1 MSRNSKT
8 ETEYAI
14 AEGGG
19 VKLLERLI
27 CKGKE
32 EYVFYDIMI
41 SNTVII
47 KDCKVVE
54 GKNGAF
60 ISTPAREQSGKWY
73 PQAYISNAVQ
83 TAVLKLID
91 NANAWSETDVTYL
104 TFEEQDKS
112 ENDGGDSKR
121 HRRSA
126 RGSTD

>member
-1 MSRNSKT
+1 MPRNSKT
-8 ETEYAI
+8 ETDYAI

-19 VKLLERLI
+19 VKLLERRI
-27 CKGKE
+27 FKGNE
-32 EYVFYDIMI
+32 EYDFYDIMI

-54 GKNGAF
+54 GKNGDF
-60 ISTPAREQSGKWY
+60 ISTPARQQGGKWY

-91 NANAWSETDVTYL
+91 NENAWSETDVTYL

-112 ENDGGDSKR
+112 ENGGGGFKR

-126 RGSTD
+126 R

>member
-27 CKGKE
+27 FKGKE

-54 GKNGAF
+54 GKNGLF

-104 TFEEQDKS
+104 SFEEQDKS

-126 RGSTD
+126 R